1 MAKSKNKSIG
11 GGGKKKKKGGKQR
24 HLSGPLAASM
34 KSTQSTR
41 PNLFE
46 TIWSRRKF
54 NILGKKKGKGEELQ
68 IGLSRSLAIEK
79 RKKTLMKEYDEGMK
93 STKFI
98 DRRLGEKDA
107 SLEEFDKGILRM
119 QRQYYMYFVVKR
131 ASKYNLSD
139 EEEDEFA
146 PSQEHFLL
154 GMDDFND
161 QIQLE
166 DDENAGA
173 ESTGVPVGGRSV
185 ELGEETGNISIGKR
199 WCWRRWRSKKWC
211 MPESFM
217 KAKYEVVFL
226 GGLLQPLPVPDRV
239 WDDVVMDF
247 ITRLPC
253 LQGHDCILVVVDRLR
268 SRAKDS
274 LCHLMRLLNYYF
286 LSLVAKRA
294 DEKEE
299 TERQIA
305 ALNKL
310 TDDLDDRLRALNNR
324 DLKHST
330 EKQPD
335 DLFDSYYKT
344 MGELYFE
351 SRARPSERTKTPE
364 EIAQEEREA
373 LENLEKERL
382 SRMHA
387 DDADDADEYETGEDD
402 IGKNGFKS
410 SSKRDRYISGDDP
423 GYSFST
429 VKDNGNKRGWVD
441 AIYEREENEEH
452 DQEDESPSG
461 GSESNEDD
469 EVGTNDDSEDHE
481 EEDNSSSE
489 SSKSFGD
496 DREATDDDNAST
508 DVKQIDF
515 INLHNMEVNGQKT
528 RIHEELPYVIEV
540 PRSLAEIC
548 SLLDNRNDVEVVE
561 VIRRICACNSIS
573 LRKENR
579 QKIQVFYGFLLNYFA
594 VLATRKPLNILIINS
609 LVKPLIEIAREV
621 PYFAAICARERL
633 LRIRTQFSEDFKI
646 PGKSSWPSLKT
657 LNLFR
662 LWSQTFSC
670 TDFRHVV
677 MTPVILLMCEY
688 LMRCPITSGRDIAV
702 GSFLCSMLLSVTKM
716 SQKYLPEVICFF
728 QMLLACSTE
737 INPTLDH
744 SLVFL
749 KLKAS
754 EPWLLIHDENCTV
767 DARLDFFLI
776 MDMDADSP
784 YFISDNFKASL
795 LSSAMKSLIEFINL
809 YQGLVAFPEIF
820 QPIESL
826 LHQVLQGPKLPKILR
841 SNIEEIAAMIRK
853 KSLELQSS
861 RRPLEMRK
869 RRPEPIKLLT
879 PKFEENFVKGIDY
892 DPDRERAQ
900 RKKLKKQL
908 KKEAKGAVRELRKD
922 NSFVFELK
930 EKDRLVREQE
940 RADKYGK
947 TLAFLQEQE
956 HAFKS
961 GQLGKGRKRRK

>member
-11 GGGKKKKKGGKQR
+11 GGGKKKKGGKQR
-24 HLSGPLAASM
+24 QLSGPLAASM

-46 TIWSRRKF
+46 TLWSRRKF

-107 SLEEFDKGILRM
+107 ALEEFDKGILRM
-119 QRQYYMYFVVKR
+119 QRQFKVKR

-146 PSQEHFLL
+146 PSQEHFLQ

-161 QIQLE
+161 QIQVE
-166 DDENAGA
+166 DDENAGVSELPRDLQLRPGNDSFESHSLDLTERRRKTNKQAYA
-173 ESTGVPVGGRSV
+173 EV
-185 ELGEETGNISIGKR
+185 I
-199 WCWRRWRSKKWC
+199 
-211 MPESFM
+211 
-217 KAKYEVVFL
+217 AKY
-226 GGLLQPLPVPDRV
+226 
-239 WDDVVMDF
+239 
-247 ITRLPC
+247 
-253 LQGHDCILVVVDRLR
+253 
-268 SRAKDS
+268 K
-274 LCHLMRLLNYYF
+274 YF
-286 LSLVAKRA
+286 KSKRA

-335 DLFDSYYKT
+335 DLYDSYYKT

-387 DDADDADEYETGEDD
+387 DDADEYENGEDD
-402 IGKNGFKS
+402 IGKNDFKS
-410 SSKRDRYISGDDP
+410 SSKRDRYISGDDL

-469 EVGTNDDSEDHE
+469 EVGTNDDSEDRE
-481 EEDNSSSE
+481 EEDYSSSE

-515 INLHNMEVNGQKT
+515 IDLHNMEVNVQKT
-528 RIHEELPYVIEV
+528 QTHEELPYVIEV

-579 QKIQVFYGFLLNYFA
+579 KKIQVFYGFLLNYFA

-737 INPTLDH
+737 INPTLEH
-744 SLVFL
+744 SLLFL

-754 EPWLLIHDENCTV
+754 EPWLLIHDENCIV

-820 QPIESL
+820 LPIESL

-841 SNIEEIAAMIRK
+841 SNIEEITAMIRK

-930 EKDRLVREQE
+930 EKDRLAREQE